1 MRSGRVIQVEK
12 WEVLKNK
19 KKRKKLI
26 EKEKK

>member
-19 KKRKKLI
+19 KKRKKSI

>member
-19 KKRKKLI
+19 KKREKSIK
-26 EKEKK
+26 KEKK

>member
-1 MRSGRVIQVEK
+1 MGSGRVIQVEK

-19 KKRKKLI
+19 KKRKKSI